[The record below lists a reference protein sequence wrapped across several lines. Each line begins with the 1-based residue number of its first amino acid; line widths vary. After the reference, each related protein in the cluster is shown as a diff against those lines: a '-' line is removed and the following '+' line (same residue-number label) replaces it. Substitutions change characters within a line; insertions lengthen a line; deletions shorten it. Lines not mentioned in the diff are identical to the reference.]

1 MVDSLPATLSGLR
14 PRLKRRW
21 QELLPAL
28 PSPSPLGH
36 PDIVAYLL
44 DDLLDL
50 LEKEAVSSTPG
61 ELPPPGP
68 SFSACPCKMNP
79 LLPCFIAGEQ
89 ALIEAG
95 APLLGEHL
103 HDVLACYH
111 RLANKELSA
120 LCGVCL
126 HRHNPAC
133 AGRATPAA

>member
-1 MVDSLPATLSGLR
+1 MVDVPPATFAGLR

-21 QELLPAL
+21 LELLPAL

-44 DDLLDL
+44 DDFLDL
-50 LEKEAVSSTPG
+50 LEREVAASPPG
-61 ELPPPGP
+61 DLPPAGP
-68 SFSACPCKMNP
+68 SFSACPCQMNP

-89 ALIEAG
+89 ALIETG
-95 APLLGEHL
+95 APALGARL

-126 HRHNPAC
+126 YRENPGC
-133 AGRATPAA
+133 AGRTAPAA